1 MITIKL
7 ILKLINIL
15 NKDASPRQ
23 IAGGMALGAI
33 AGLTPTASLH
43 NLVVL
48 VLVLM
53 LKVNVTSAIFSWGL
67 FALFAYA
74 LDPLFNKVGYH
85 LLTGVPALTP
95 LWTALYNTPVVPW
108 TRFNNTLVLG
118 SLVCSL
124 LAFWPLYFLLAWAVA
139 KYREKVLVW
148 VNKLKIVQ
156 ALKASKIFML
166 YQSYS

>member
-43 NLVVL
+43 NVVVL

-53 LKVNVTSAIFSWGL
+53 LKVNVTSAVFAWGL
-67 FALFAYA
+67 FSLFAYA
-74 LDPLFNKVGYH
+74 LDPLFNQVGYS

-95 LWTALYNTPVVPW
+95 LWTALYNTPIVPW

-118 SLVCSL
+118 SLVCAL
-124 LAFWPLYFLLAWAVA
+124 AAFWPLYFLLAWAVA

-156 ALKASKIFML
+156 VLKASKLFAL
-166 YQSYS
+166 YRSYS